1 MQSEER
7 REAEDTHPDE
17 PSGDG
22 GEIPTESSEPER
34 DDVPDT
40 PAESKRAE
48 DPEDRAPE
56 ATDDGMSKR
65 TQTGP

>member
-7 REAEDTHPDE
+7 REAEDMHPDE

-22 GEIPTESSEPER
+22 GELPSESYEPER
-34 DDVPDT
+34 EDVPDE

-48 DPEDRAPE
+48 DPEDRAQE
-56 ATDDGMSKR
+56 ATA
-65 TQTGP
+65 TG